1 MELSLKRHRTPSAL
15 ERNPVV
21 ALVCDAI
28 YPYSHGG
35 REFRY
40 QALLPRLAERV
51 DMHVYTMHWWEG
63 PKVFTGDGVTYHAIS
78 TLLPM
83 YIKGRRSIRQ
93 ALTFGFACLRMLAC
107 HFDVLDADHIPYV
120 QLFAL
125 RVVATL
131 KRKPLVVTWHE
142 VWSRSYWCSYLGWV
156 GWAFWAIESLAMR
169 MPDHIIAASPQT
181 EERLREII
189 GKRASI
195 TTIPNGTDIATIA
208 RARPCPEGSDI
219 IAVGRLIEH
228 KRIDVLLDVV
238 AALRAHGAPV
248 RCRVVGDG
256 PERENLQE
264 KARALGIESSVEF
277 RTDVNDQTELY
288 SLIKASSLFISL
300 SEREGF
306 GMAVL
311 EAIACG
317 TRVLTTSAPDNLAQH
332 LVERYTRGIVCNPG
346 VEEVIS
352 AVVQILAVP
361 DQNPTEGS
369 FTDPWVADY
378 DWQAMIERVINVYTT
393 GGDVLEVDRTP
404 VTVLELQGENS

>member
-1 MELSLKRHRTPSAL
+1 MNGANELFMKKYGKPSAL
-15 ERNPVV
+15 GRNPVV

-51 DMHVYTMHWWEG
+51 DMHVYTMHWWDG

-78 TLLPM
+78 ALVPM
-83 YIKGRRSIRQ
+83 YVRGRRSIRQ
-93 ALTFGFACLRMLAC
+93 ALHFGVACLRMLLC
-107 HFDVLDADHIPYV
+107 HFDVLDADHIPYF
-120 QLFAL
+120 QLFVL
-125 RVVATL
+125 RLVATL

-156 GWAFWAIESLAMR
+156 GWIFWAIESLAMR

-181 EERLREII
+181 AERLREIL
-189 GKRASI
+189 GKHVSI

-208 RARPCPEGSDI
+208 KVLPCLEGSDI

-238 AALRAHGAPV
+238 RSLHARGVPV

-256 PERENLQE
+256 PERENLE
-264 KARALGIESSVEF
+264 LRARELGIDSSVEF

-288 SLIKASSLFISL
+288 SLIKASNLFVSL

-332 LVERYTRGIVCNPG
+332 LVERYTRGIVCTPA
-346 VEEVIS
+346 VEEITS
-352 AVVQILAVP
+352 AVEQVLALP
-361 DQNPTEGS
+361 DQNRVEGS

-378 DWQAMIERVINVYTT
+378 DWQTMIERVIGVYTT
-393 GGDVLEVDRTP
+393 DKEALHAAPTP
-404 VTVLELQGENS
+404 VSILELQ